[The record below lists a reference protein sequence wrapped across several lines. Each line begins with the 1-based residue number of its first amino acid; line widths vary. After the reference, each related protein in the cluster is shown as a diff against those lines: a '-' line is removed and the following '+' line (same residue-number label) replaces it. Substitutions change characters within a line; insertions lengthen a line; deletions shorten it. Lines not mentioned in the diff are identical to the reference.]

1 MSAETPR
8 QRLDSTLTRAAHA
21 PQPNPEIA
29 TMTTAKLT
37 LQTPAETAIWASMV
51 QRLSRSQFMES
62 AIEDADEAVL
72 ALRERMPSAP
82 AQPAPE
88 TLSVD
93 AAARLHMH
101 GMLTQARISGA
112 TVRCIFADGTVAVG
126 VPAADPRPYNVQG
139 AWVGIEYDVALDD
152 EARIVKVEIL

>member
-8 QRLDSTLTRAAHA
+8 QRLESTLTRAAHT

-37 LQTPAETAIWASMV
+37 LQTPAETALWTSMV

-72 ALRERMPSAP
+72 ALRERMSADP
-82 AQPAPE
+82 LLEGAE
-88 TLSVD
+88 
-93 AAARLHMH
+93 RLRMH

-126 VPAADPRPYNVQG
+126 VPDADPRPYNVQG

-152 EARIVKVEIL
+152 EKRIVKVEIL